1 MIQKRSQTKQI
12 LNEVLGKFPQLERAN
27 LSRNQTN
34 ILELLSE
41 QRKPMLAKTI
51 STRLLLDYN
60 TTRARLSELMA
71 MGYIYQPNKI
81 EHLIETVGANGI
93 CNVSSGKICG
103 YSILRLRN

>member
-1 MIQKRSQTKQI
+1 MKQKRSETKQI
-12 LNEVLGKFPQLERAN
+12 LKEILGDIPQLERPL
-27 LSRNQTN
+27 LSANQTN

-51 STRLLLDYN
+51 SARLLLDYN

-81 EHLIETVGANGI
+81 EHLIASVGVNGI
-93 CNVSSGKICG
+93 CNVSSGKKCG
-103 YSILRLRN
+103 YSILKLKN